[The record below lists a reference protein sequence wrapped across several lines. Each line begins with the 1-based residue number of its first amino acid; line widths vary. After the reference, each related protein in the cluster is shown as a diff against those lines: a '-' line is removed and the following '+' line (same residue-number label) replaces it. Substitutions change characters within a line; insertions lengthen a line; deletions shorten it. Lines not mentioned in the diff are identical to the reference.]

1 MKPIGTVKVL
11 RGEQDTIK
19 AKQKEPFTY
28 IDTTGADISQIKRR
42 VQVKKEIKA
51 PVKKGDKVGVTKYYL
66 GKKEIGSVDVV
77 AAESMEKMSY
87 KSIFE
92 DVIEKTLL

>member
-1 MKPIGTVKVL
+1 M
-11 RGEQDTIK
+11 
-19 AKQKEPFTY
+19 
-28 IDTTGADISQIKRR
+28 
-42 VQVKKEIKA
+42 
-51 PVKKGDKVGVTKYYL
+51 GVTKYYL